1 MTTSNIQE
9 TKLWNLNQSKVKGA
23 RHICP
28 TNSIICIN
36 TRRKNMFTDLLSTA
50 LALILVGIVF
60 AITWHNIIS
69 ITAKK
74 E

>member
-1 MTTSNIQE
+1 
-9 TKLWNLNQSKVKGA
+9 
-23 RHICP
+23 
-28 TNSIICIN
+28 
-36 TRRKNMFTDLLSTA
+36 MFTDLLSTA